1 MHRLWRMRQRCNGGV
16 SESWPVFNM
25 GAKETF
31 SAMGLKATFMNG
43 NVSDVELSVRASE
56 LDRAGKRNEDSM
68 TVQSF
73 CKAAK
78 YGSTVLILAG
88 LLGAGSQASTPNDKK
103 PVPDTSKPAPAK
115 PTPPSGGNSGG
126 GSAHAPNGGGQP
138 NAGQGSGTHGNNGS
152 DRGFHPNPGQG
163 SGT

>member
-78 YGSTVLILAG
+78 YGSGLDTLDYGSLIVAKGTTAGYLPQDGLSLSGRTVFAECMAVFTEL
-88 LLGAGSQASTPNDKK
+88 
-103 PVPDTSKPAPAK
+103 
-115 PTPPSGGNSGG
+115 
-126 GSAHAPNGGGQP
+126 HAMERELE
-138 NAGQGSGTHGNNGS
+138 SLT
-152 DRGFHPNPGQG
+152 
-163 SGT
+163 